1 MQQFKHFNKIFAVY
15 RHTLW
20 NVCVLKLKNIKKN
33 PFPFEICL
41 VFVKFCIDMHCFIL
55 QFQDSGLKKYCL
67 FTPASFLHQTF
78 RMFIKTGCFEKQ
90 RLLSL
95 SDGTDT
101 VEGIGEQ
108 QQ

>member
-1 MQQFKHFNKIFAVY
+1 
-15 RHTLW
+15 
-20 NVCVLKLKNIKKN
+20 
-33 PFPFEICL
+33 
-41 VFVKFCIDMHCFIL
+41 MHCFIL

-67 FTPASFLHQTF
+67 FTPACFVPSSDF

-101 VEGIGEQ
+101 IEGIGEQ